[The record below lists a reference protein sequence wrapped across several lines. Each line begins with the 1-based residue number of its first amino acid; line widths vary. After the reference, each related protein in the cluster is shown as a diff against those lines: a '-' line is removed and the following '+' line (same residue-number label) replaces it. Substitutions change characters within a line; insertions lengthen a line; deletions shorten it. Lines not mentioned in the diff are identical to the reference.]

1 MHSRRFVPI
10 ALAYAV
16 GCAAGHAQTSP
27 LRLAGIVEVPAVF
40 NRHGA
45 DGNLIPPEKK
55 VEIRTRPTADSPVVA
70 TIADPDQLESREY
83 GYEEKG
89 AVVYARE
96 ENGRRCRDR
105 RRCWSL
111 VGTVSGVVGW
121 LSPQDAGEYRTL
133 EALLA
138 EHNDLA
144 HLTDAWDG
152 TLAATAGSAA
162 RRRVPI
168 EPSRRVIGYLEPST
182 EDTTPHPVFDSPEPG
197 SRIVARVATANP
209 ERALRISGGIPYKIV
224 VRDRRE
230 DWFQVVL
237 REETEGEPTP
247 VWVQASPIWRFHAV
261 TIEAEQRQLATDAWG
276 QANPDV
282 RTLGTRRIGEVL
294 WVEIEVLNHSFCT
307 GQTPVVLER
316 GWIPAHA
323 SSGEV
328 NVWYA
333 SRGC

>member
-1 MHSRRFVPI
+1 MRPRWYVLI
-10 ALAYAV
+10 AVAYVAGGAAV
-16 GCAAGHAQTSP
+16 HAQTGP

-40 NRHGA
+40 NRYNA
-45 DGNLIPPEKK
+45 DGNLIPPEKS
-55 VEIRTRPTADSPVVA
+55 VEIRTRPTVDSPVAA
-70 TIADPDQLESREY
+70 TIADPGQLESQEY

-89 AVVYARE
+89 AVVYAR
-96 ENGRRCRDR
+96 DR
-105 RRCWSL
+105 NWSL
-111 VGTVSGVVGW
+111 IRTDSGVAGW

-133 EALLA
+133 ETLLD

-152 TLAATAGSAA
+152 TLAAAAGSAT

-168 EPSRRVIGYLEPST
+168 EPSRRVIGYLEPAT

-197 SRIVARVATANP
+197 GRIVARVATANP
-209 ERALRISGGIPYKIV
+209 ERTLRITGGIPYKIV
-224 VRDRRE
+224 VRDRRA
-230 DWFQVVL
+230 DWFQVVPV
-237 REETEGEPTP
+237 EETEGEPTP
-247 VWVQASPIWRFHAV
+247 AWVQASPIWRFHAV
-261 TIEAEQRQLATDAWG
+261 TIEVEQRQAATDAWG
-276 QANPDV
+276 QDNPDV
-282 RTLGTRRIGEVL
+282 RTLGTRRIGGVL

-323 SSGEV
+323 SSGAV
-328 NVWYA
+328 NIWYA

>member
-1 MHSRRFVPI
+1 MHARGYVLI
-10 ALAYAV
+10 ALAY
-16 GCAAGHAQTSP
+16 AAGHAQTAP
-27 LRLAGIVEVPAVF
+27 LRLAGIVEVPALF
-40 NRHGA
+40 NRYGA
-45 DGNLIPPEKK
+45 DGNLIPPVKH
-55 VEIRTRPTADSPVVA
+55 VEIRTRPSPDSAVA
-70 TIADPDQLESREY
+70 VTIGDSDQLESREY

-96 ENGRRCRDR
+96 QN
-105 RRCWSL
+105 WSL

-133 EALLA
+133 EALLD
-138 EHNDLA
+138 EHDDLA

-152 TLAATAGSAA
+152 TLAAAAGSAT

-168 EPSRRVIGYLEPST
+168 EPSRRIVGYLELST
-182 EDTTPHPVFDSPEPG
+182 EDLTPHPVFDSPDPG
-197 SRIVARVATANP
+197 GRIVARVATANP
-209 ERALRISGGIPYKIV
+209 ERTLQISGGIPYKIV
-224 VRDRRE
+224 VRDRRD

-237 REETEGEPTP
+237 AEETEGEPTP
-247 VWVQASPIWRFHAV
+247 AWVQASPIWRFHAV
-261 TIEAEQRQLATDAWG
+261 TSEAERRRVATDAWG
-276 QANPDV
+276 QDNPDV
-282 RTLGTRRIGEVL
+282 RILGTRRIGEVL
-294 WVEIEVLNHSFCT
+294 WVEVEVLNHSFCT

-328 NVWYA
+328 NVWYS